1 MKKKTTTARKTN
13 SQNVSV
19 LRAFNRIKK
28 KQTLHGK
35 EVLLDCKIEPT
46 PRGAT
51 KIWEIRLRFFHSS
64 FRFAGYM
71 IGKALTGSFT
81 CHQTGDFVTYCV
93 TIKGRDYWFDQ
104 YPLAIQA
111 LSNETLLFEQATPHR
126 VNS

>member
-1 MKKKTTTARKTN
+1 MKKKTTTANTTY

-28 KQTLHGK
+28 QTLRGK

-64 FRFAGYM
+64 FRIAGFM
-71 IGKALTGSFT
+71 IGKALSGSFT
-81 CHQTGDFVTYCV
+81 CHRIGDFVTYCV
-93 TIKGRDYWFDQ
+93 TVRGRDYWFDQ

-111 LSNETLLFEQATPHR
+111 LSNETLLFEEATPHR
-126 VNS
+126 VNC